1 MEVGEIIAYKGLS
14 ARIKNSPSAVPAIK
28 KQQNISIY
36 SNDFTNSLSYEEIIL
51 NNSMDKLPVHIIANG
66 KIPTIRSIVMY
77 PGLEI
82 KAGDKVTQDNGSQ
95 WICLH
100 VEDNSLYSKGKI
112 EKCNFDLKW
121 IDNGGFIQ
129 NFPSILYFNARSNFG
144 TEEDKVMNLP
154 AGRRQIVVS
163 KNNYTQ
169 SIQRDTRFIVGSE
182 AFKVIDTDYMS
193 DDGLVNLSL
202 QSDQIDPVKDNLE
215 LGIADYHKLG
225 KYELH
230 ILNDNPLS
238 LSINQSARINVKA
251 LRNGSEIVDPQLE
264 YSSSNTDLVSVDKQ
278 GIITIHES
286 GEVTITISAYGI
298 EKQLNI
304 YVAPTIHYD
313 YDATIDG
320 ANEIYLNRESTYVAS
335 FYNNGIKIAD
345 ESSFSLTNVD
355 GTPTLL
361 ASITSQD
368 PLANTCVVKANS
380 NRKLGTVIL
389 HVKNTNG
396 LSSGQKEIKIK
407 SLI

>member
-1 MEVGEIIAYKGLS
+1 MEVGAIIAYKSLT
-14 ARIKNSPSAVPAIK
+14 ARIKSIPFSVPQYK
-28 KQQNISIY
+28 KQQNVNIIN
-36 SNDFTNSLSYEEIIL
+36 NDFFNSLSYEEINL
-51 NNSMDKLPVHIIANG
+51 NDSTETSPVHILANG
-66 KIPTIRSIVMY
+66 KVPTIKSIIMY
-77 PGLEI
+77 PGLTI
-82 KAGDKVTQDNGSQ
+82 HAGDKVAQGNGDQ
-95 WICLH
+95 WLCLH
-100 VEDNSLYSKGKI
+100 VEDNSLYQKGKI

-121 IDNGGFIQ
+121 INQDGYIQ
-129 NFPSILYFNARSNFG
+129 TFPSILYFNARSNFG

-163 KNNYTQ
+163 KNVETQ
-169 SIQRDTRFIVGSE
+169 SIQRDTRFIIGSE

-238 LSINQSARINVKA
+238 LSIHQSARINAIVM
-251 LRNGSEIVDPQLE
+251 RNGSEIIDPQIE
-264 YSSSNTDLVSVDKQ
+264 YSSSNTDLVSVDIQ
-278 GIITIHES
+278 GTITIHES
-286 GEVTITISAYGI
+286 GETVITVSAYGI

-320 ANEIYLNRESTYVAS
+320 ANDIYLNRESTYVAS
-335 FYNNGIKIAD
+335 FFNNGIKISD
-345 ESSFSLTNVD
+345 ESSFSLTNLD
-355 GTPTLL
+355 GSPTLL
-361 ASITSQD
+361 ASISSQD
-368 PLANTCVVKANS
+368 PIANTCVVKANS
-380 NRKLGTVIL
+380 IRKLGTVIL

-396 LSSGQKEIKIK
+396 LSSGKKEIKIK

>member
-1 MEVGEIIAYKGLS
+1 MEVGAIISYKSLN
-14 ARIKNSPSAVPAIK
+14 ARIRNTPSAVPQIK
-28 KQQNISIY
+28 RHQHINIIN
-36 SNDFTNSLSYEEIIL
+36 NDFFNALSYEEINL
-51 NNSMDKLPVHIIANG
+51 NDSTESYPVQIVTNG
-66 KIPTIRSIVMY
+66 KIPTIKSIIMY
-77 PGLEI
+77 PGSRI
-82 KAGDKVTQDNGSQ
+82 NAGDKVTQVNGDH

-100 VEDNSLYSKGKI
+100 VEDNSLYFKGKI

-121 IDNGGFIQ
+121 IDKDGFIQ
-129 NFPSILYFNARSNFG
+129 TLPSILYFNARSNFG

-163 KNNYTQ
+163 KNIHTQ
-169 SIQRDTRFIVGSE
+169 AIQRDARFIVGSE

-225 KYELH
+225 RYELI
-230 ILNDNPLS
+230 ILNENPMS
-238 LSINQSARINVKA
+238 LSVNQSAKVNVRVS
-251 LRNGSEIVDPQLE
+251 RNGSEIVNPQLD
-264 YSSSNTDLVSVDKQ
+264 YSSSNTDLVSVDEQ

-286 GEVTITISAYGI
+286 GKAVITISAYGI

-320 ANEIYLNRESTYVAS
+320 ANEIYLNRESTYVTS

-345 ESSFSLTNVD
+345 ESSFSLTNLD
-355 GTPTLL
+355 GSPTLL

-368 PLANTCVVKANS
+368 PIANTCVVKANS

-389 HVKNTNG
+389 HVQNANG
-396 LSSGQKEIKIK
+396 LSSGRKEIKIK

>member
-1 MEVGEIIAYKGLS
+1 MEVGEIIAYKSLN
-14 ARIKNSPSAVPAIK
+14 ARIKNSPSSVPDFK
-28 KQQNISIY
+28 KNQNINII
-36 SNDFTNSLSYEEIIL
+36 SNDFTNSLSYEEIAL
-51 NNSMDKLPVHIIANG
+51 NDSVEKSPVHILSNG
-66 KIPTIRSIVMY
+66 KIPTIKSIVMY

-82 KAGDKVTQDNGSQ
+82 KAGDKVTQDSGSQ

-121 IDNGGFIQ
+121 IDQDGFIQ
-129 NFPSILYFNARSNFG
+129 TFPSILYFNARSNFG

-154 AGRRQIVVS
+154 AGRRNIAVS
-163 KNNYTQ
+163 KNANTQ
-169 SIQRDTRFIVGSE
+169 SIQRDARFIIGSE

-215 LGIADYHKLG
+215 LGIADYHNLG

-230 ILNDNPLS
+230 IHNDNPLS
-238 LSINQSARINVKA
+238 LSINQSARINVRVI
-251 LRNGSEIVDPQLE
+251 RNGSEISDPQLE
-264 YSSSNTDLVSVDKQ
+264 YSSSNTDLISVDEQ

-286 GEVTITISAYGI
+286 GETIITVSAYGI

-313 YDATIDG
+313 YAATIDG
-320 ANEIYLNRESTYVAS
+320 ANDIYLNRESTYVAN
-335 FYNNGIKIAD
+335 FYNNGLQISD
-345 ESSFSLTNVD
+345 ESSFSLTNLD
-355 GTPTLL
+355 GSPTLL
-361 ASITSQD
+361 ASISSQD
-368 PLANTCVVKANS
+368 PIANTCVVKANS

-389 HVKNTNG
+389 HVKNSNG
-396 LSSGQKEIKIK
+396 LSNGQKEIKIK

>member
-1 MEVGEIIAYKGLS
+1 MIIAYKSLE
-14 ARIKNSPSAVPAIK
+14 ARIKNTPSSVPQYK
-28 KQQNISIY
+28 KQQNVNIIN
-36 SNDFTNSLSYEEIIL
+36 NDFFNSLSYEEVYL
-51 NNSMDKLPVHIIANG
+51 NDSTETSPVHIITNG
-66 KIPTIRSIVMY
+66 KIPTVKSIIMY
-77 PGLEI
+77 PGLTI
-82 KAGDKVTQDNGSQ
+82 QAGNKITQSNGAQ

-100 VEDNSLYSKGKI
+100 VEDNLLYSKGKI
-112 EKCNFDLKW
+112 EKCNFDLRW
-121 IDNGGFIQ
+121 IDKDGFIQ
-129 NFPSILYFNARSNFG
+129 SFSSVLYYNARSNFG

-163 KNNYTQ
+163 KNIYTQ
-169 SIQRDTRFIVGSE
+169 AIQRDARFIIGSE

-215 LGIADYHKLG
+215 LGIADYHKLS

-238 LSINQSARINVKA
+238 LSANQSAKVNVGVLK
-251 LRNGSEIVDPQLE
+251 NGSEIVNPQLE
-264 YSSSNTDLVSVDKQ
+264 YSSSNTNLVSVDEH

-286 GEVTITISAYGI
+286 GETIITVSAYGI

-304 YVAPTIHYD
+304 YVAPTIHYN
-313 YDATIDG
+313 YAATIDG
-320 ANEIYLNRESTYVAS
+320 ANDIYLNRESTYVAS
-335 FYNNGIKIAD
+335 FFNNGIKIAD
-345 ESSFSLTNVD
+345 ESSFSLTNLD
-355 GTPTLL
+355 GSSTLL
-361 ASITSQD
+361 ATITSQD
-368 PLANTCVVKANS
+368 PITNTCIVKANS

-389 HVKNTNG
+389 HVQNANG

>member
-1 MEVGEIIAYKGLS
+1 MDIDYFLKLNDAYGVNKKKD
-14 ARIKNSPSAVPAIK
+14 IAIK
-28 KQQNISIY
+28 RTRNQISRNLASSMHTIEVEIDNQPRSLVVASTTKSNVLNIQGNPSEIDLTPGATVKWEENYWLITETKPNNIIY
-36 SNDFTNSLSYEEIIL
+36 SQGIME
-51 NNSMDKLPVHIIANG
+51 
-66 KIPTIRSIVMY
+66 R
-77 PGLEI
+77 
-82 KAGDKVTQDNGSQ
+82 
-95 WICLH
+95 
-100 VEDNSLYSKGKI
+100 
-112 EKCNFDLKW
+112 CNFNLKW
-121 IDNGGFIQ
+121 IDQNGYIQ
-129 NFPSILYFNARSNFG
+129 TFPSILYYNARSNFG

-163 KNNYTQ
+163 KNLYTQ
-169 SIQRDTRFIVGSE
+169 AIQRDARFIIGSE

-215 LGIADYHKLG
+215 LGIADYHKLS

-238 LSINQSARINVKA
+238 LSANQSAKINVRVLK
-251 LRNGSEIVDPQLE
+251 NGSEIVNPQLE
-264 YSSSNTDLVSVDKQ
+264 YSSSNTDLVSVDEH
-278 GIITIHES
+278 GIITIHVS
-286 GEVTITISAYGI
+286 GEAIITVSAYGI

-320 ANEIYLNRESTYVAS
+320 ANDIYLNRESTYVAN

-345 ESSFSLTNVD
+345 ESSFSLTNLD
-355 GTPTLL
+355 GSPTLL
-361 ASITSQD
+361 ATITSQD
-368 PLANTCVVKANS
+368 PIANTCVIKANS

-389 HVKNTNG
+389 HVQNANG
-396 LSSGQKEIKIK
+396 LSHGQKEIKIK